1 MIDREQFLNLFH
13 AAQVANRPDYARSL
27 AADWLAVWPGDA
39 SVQTELAKLEMDQK
53 LFGTAIERLQ
63 QLTLRDPENA
73 AAHGL
78 LADALSEG
86 GDHARAEVHRACAGA
101 LKGRVPEIG
110 RSPSWAHALFQA
122 QAGLSAGQAAS
133 ALQHAREVLLADLNT
148 PLPTLLAIRAMLLD
162 GDRAGA
168 YGLAQ
173 SGRDR
178 WPETVAFNVWLGQHY
193 LDSGEVERGVDYLHR
208 AAAEDP
214 LAMVAERCLGSDH
227 GYGNLWPQR
236 LTIEQDRPL
245 PSEVVAVLGD
255 NRIGMASMGKAA
267 QEAIPGTV
275 EQTHG
280 QPGEK
285 ARKGA
290 SQATDGSQPLA
301 VSPSGDIIHASTV
314 SAEPAVQ
321 AEAVTGDGTDLPKP
335 QPGESFQGPNAGDA
349 QTNPVGSQTSP
360 EVAAAQ
366 QAVDQS
372 AGRLNPRPGRSDE
385 DKRAPTYI
393 VLSSRTRLLQE
404 FGKDTFKRIDDAVT
418 QLTKAVR
425 SRPGWAAYKFYD
437 DDPACLSP
445 FGLTPADPSNA
456 WDVKHRLDDLD
467 GVLARRGQMIGAVL
481 IIGGDAIVPFHRLP
495 NPTDDE
501 DQEVPSDN
509 PYTTKD
515 ENYFAPEWPVG
526 RIPADNDADL
536 IVHQLKMATDE
547 HLLSRRAA
555 GPLMHLRAWLL
566 ARLGRILRI
575 GPRSLGYSAS
585 IWRKASM
592 AVFRSIGEPGSMI
605 TSPPI
610 EAASLPPVAYRPSV
624 LSYYNL
630 HGIADSAEWFG
641 QRDPLRDSGS
651 ATEYPVALRP
661 DDIVNGG
668 RAPKIVFTEACYGAN
683 VLDKKVE
690 TAISLKFLASG
701 THVVVGS
708 TKVSYG
714 SVTPPLIAADLLGRR
729 FWENLGRQMPAGEA
743 LRQAKLQL
751 AADMHRS
758 QGYLDGEDQKT
769 LISFVLFGDP
779 LYSPRQ
785 QAYAVG
791 HKAVIRH
798 KSRPQAM
805 HTVCALG
812 GPATGVEGLDT
823 ESRQRV
829 KSIVSRYLPGMAGA
843 TCAIHPQHSAC
854 DSEDHVCPTHQ
865 LGLKSIP
872 GGGERG
878 TVVVTLSKH
887 MSTGD
892 LRHPHFARLTLD
904 KTGKVLK
911 LAVSR

>member
-13 AAQVANRPDYARSL
+13 AAKVADRPDYARSL
-27 AADWLAVWPGDA
+27 AADWLATWPGDA
-39 SVQTELAKLEMDQK
+39 PVQTELAKLEVDQK

-63 QLTLRDPENA
+63 RLTLQDPENA
-73 AAHGL
+73 AAHSL
-78 LADALSEG
+78 LGDALSES
-86 GDHARAEVHRACAGA
+86 GDHARAAVHRACAGA
-101 LKGRVPEIG
+101 LKGQVPEIG
-110 RSPSWAHALFQA
+110 RSPSWAHALFQTRA
-122 QAGLSAGQAAS
+122 SLSAGQPAS

-162 GDRAGA
+162 GDRTGA
-168 YGLAQ
+168 FGLAQ

-178 WPETVAFNVWLGQHY
+178 WPETVAFHLWMAQHY
-193 LDSGEVERGVDYLHR
+193 LTAGEVERGVDYLHR

-214 LAMVAERCLGSDH
+214 LALVAERCLGRDH
-227 GYGNLWPQR
+227 GYETLWPQR
-236 LTIEQDRPL
+236 MTIEQDRPL
-245 PSEVVAVLGD
+245 PAEVASVLGD
-255 NRIGMASMGKAA
+255 NRIGMASMGKTAPAPAPEQPQASQPGGPASGEAA
-267 QEAIPGTV
+267 QTSGGVEAAGTP
-275 EQTHG
+275 
-280 QPGEK
+280 QPAEVN
-285 ARKGA
+285 
-290 SQATDGSQPLA
+290 P
-301 VSPSGDIIHASTV
+301 ASTPN
-314 SAEPAVQ
+314 AEPASQ
-321 AEAVTGDGTDLPKP
+321 PNPTMGSGSTLPEP
-335 QPGESFQGPNAGDA
+335 QPGEAFQGPNPGDG
-349 QTNPVGSQTSP
+349 QTNSANAQPSP
-360 EVAAAQ
+360 QIAAAQ
-366 QAVDQS
+366 QAVDQA

-404 FGKDTFKRIDDAVT
+404 FGKDTFKRIDEAVT

-425 SRPGWAAYKFYD
+425 SKPGWAAYKFYD
-437 DDPACLSP
+437 DDPTSLAP

-467 GVLARRGQMIGAVL
+467 GVLAKRGQMIGAVL
-481 IIGGDAIVPFHRLP
+481 IVGGDAIVPFHRLP

-509 PYTTKD
+509 PYATKD

-526 RIPADNDADL
+526 RIPSDNDADL

-547 HLLSRRAA
+547 HQLSLRSV
-555 GPLMHLRAWLL
+555 GPLMRLRAWLL

-630 HGIADSAEWFG
+630 HGIADSPEWFG
-641 QRDPLRDSGS
+641 QRDPLRDSGAAS
-651 ATEYPVALRP
+651 EYPVALRP
-661 DDIVNGG
+661 NDIVNGG

-683 VLDKKVE
+683 VFDKKVE

-751 AADMHRS
+751 AADMHRH

-785 QAYAVG
+785 QAFAVG
-791 HKAVIRH
+791 HKAVIRR

-812 GPATGVEGLDT
+812 AAATGVDALDT

-843 TCAIHPQHSAC
+843 TCTIHPQHATC

-872 GGGERG
+872 GDGERG

-904 KTGKVLK
+904 KSGKVLK